1 MLTVGQEKGVE
12 MLDAV
17 IHIVRRRATPAMMS
31 EMLQSLGSYVKLA
44 VDVRREVLAGGGELH
59 ADCEQV
65 LLEDGSRQEDVWGA
79 DWLPVSQEV
88 QFEALINIRPR
99 QNNFSMTIQDATI
112 RERVGTI
119 VRQLLEGVM
128 PE

>member
-1 MLTVGQEKGVE
+1 MPE
-12 MLDAV
+12 AI
-17 IHIVRRRATPAMMS
+17 IHIVRRRATPPMMR

-44 VDVRREVLAGGGELH
+44 VDVRRKVLAGGGGLH

-65 LLEDGSRQEDVWGA
+65 LLEDGSHQEDIWGA
-79 DWLPVSQEV
+79 DWLPLSQEV

-99 QNNFSMTIQDATI
+99 QDNPSMIILDPEICAQVETIA
-112 RERVGTI
+112 RR
-119 VRQLLEGVM
+119 LLEGVR